1 MELLLRLKKTTQ
13 NLFKGSQRGANIKKN
28 IAGSLMIKGF
38 SILTQ
43 LILVPLTLGYLNT
56 DLYGI
61 WLTVS
66 SILLWLGFFDI
77 GFSLGLRNK
86 LSEALAN
93 GDILRGRKLVS
104 TTYAIML
111 VIFVPLCIV
120 LEFIVPLINWSTL
133 LNVPIA
139 YNATISQVMQVLVI
153 SFCLQMVL
161 NVLGTVLTSFQK
173 VALSGVFPVVGNF
186 LSVIVI
192 YILTKTTEPSMLN
205 LALTVSYLPIIVL
218 AVCSVYMFRHSLSSV
233 SPRIKCVDFSLVK
246 DLFSLGVK
254 FFVIQIQMLVMYQ
267 ATNILISNVSSP
279 ADVTAYNIAYR
290 YIGTAM
296 MLFTLVIGPLWP
308 AFTEAYTKSDFS
320 WMQNTYK
327 KMARLYRWVALL
339 IVAMVVCSPVVYRLW
354 IGRVDVVPFS
364 MSVMVGVYML
374 SSSWDSLQVNL
385 INGIGKIKLQSYV
398 TLLGLFLHIPLSLFL
413 GKYIGALGVV
423 TSMLAIN
430 LTYATFFTIQ
440 INKIIN
446 EKATGIWNK

>member
-1 MELLLRLKKTTQ
+1 MSLFLKLKETIL
-13 NLFKGSQRGANIKKN
+13 NFFKGSQRGSNIKKN
-28 IAGSLMIKGF
+28 IAGSLLIKGF

-77 GFSLGLRNK
+77 GFTLGLRNK

-93 GDILRGRKLVS
+93 GNILRGRKLVS

-111 VIFVPLCIV
+111 VIFVPLCII
-120 LEFIVPLINWSTL
+120 LEFVVPFVNWSSL

-139 YNATISQVMQVLVI
+139 YNGTISQVMQVLVV

-192 YILTKTTEPSMLN
+192 YILTKTTQPSMLN
-205 LALTVSYLPIIVL
+205 LALTVSYLPIVVL
-218 AVCSVYMFRHSLSSV
+218 AVSSVYMFRHSLSSV
-233 SPRIKCVDFSLVK
+233 SPKIKYVDFSLVK

-308 AFTEAYTKSDFS
+308 AFTEAYTKSDFN
-320 WMQNTYK
+320 WMQHTYK

-339 IVAMVVCSPVVYRLW
+339 IIGMVVCSPIVYRIW

-364 MSVMVGVYML
+364 MSFMVGVYML

-413 GKYIGALGVV
+413 GRYIGALGVV
-423 TSMLAIN
+423 TSMLVIN
-430 LTYATFFTIQ
+430 MTYATFFTIQ

-446 EKATGIWNK
+446 QKAKGIWNQ

>member
-1 MELLLRLKKTTQ
+1 MELLLKLKNTIHKIF
-13 NLFKGSQRGANIKKN
+13 NGSQRDANIKKN
-28 IAGSLMIKGF
+28 IAGSLLIKGF

-66 SILLWLGFFDI
+66 SILLWLGFFDV
-77 GFSLGLRNK
+77 GFTLGLRNK

-93 GDILRGRKLVS
+93 GDIVRGQKLVS
-104 TTYAIML
+104 TTYVIMI
-111 VIFVPLCIV
+111 VIFVPLCII
-120 LEFIVPLINWSTL
+120 LEFIVPFVNWSTL
-133 LNVPIA
+133 LNVPVA
-139 YNATISQVMQVLVI
+139 YNAIISQVMQVLVI
-153 SFCLQMVL
+153 SFCLQMIL

-173 VALSGVFPVVGNF
+173 VALSGAFPVIGNF

-192 YILTKTTEPSMLN
+192 YILTKTTLPSMLN

-218 AVCSVYMFRHSLSSV
+218 AVSSAYMFRHSLASV
-233 SPRIKCVDFSLVK
+233 SPKIKYVDFSLVK

-296 MLFTLVIGPLWP
+296 MLFTLVISPLWP
-308 AFTEAYTKSDFS
+308 AFTEAYTKSDFG
-320 WMQNTYK
+320 WMQRTYK

-339 IVAMVVCSPVVYRLW
+339 IILMVVCSPLVYRLW
-354 IGRVDVVPFS
+354 IGRVDVVPLS
-364 MSVMVGVYML
+364 MSIMVGIYML

-398 TLLGLFLHIPLSLFL
+398 TLIGLFLHIPLSLCL

-423 TSMLAIN
+423 SSMLLIN

-446 EKATGIWNK
+446 KNAIGIWDK

>member
-1 MELLLRLKKTTQ
+1 MELLLK
-13 NLFKGSQRGANIKKN
+13 FKNTIHKIFNGSQRGANIKKN
-28 IAGSLMIKGF
+28 IAGSLLIKGF
-38 SILTQ
+38 SLLTQ
-43 LILVPLTLGYLNT
+43 LILAPLTLGYLNT

-66 SILLWLGFFDI
+66 SILLWLGFFDV
-77 GFSLGLRNK
+77 GFTLGLRNK

-93 GDILRGRKLVS
+93 GDIVRGQKLVS
-104 TTYAIML
+104 TTYAIMI
-111 VIFVPLCIV
+111 VIFVPLCII
-120 LEFIVPLINWSTL
+120 LEFIVPFVNWSTL
-133 LNVPIA
+133 LNVPVA
-139 YNATISQVMQVLVI
+139 YNTIISHVMQVLVI
-153 SFCLQMVL
+153 SFCLQMIL

-173 VALSGVFPVVGNF
+173 VALSGAFPVIGNF

-192 YILTKTTEPSMLN
+192 YILTKTTLPSMLN

-218 AVCSVYMFRHSLSSV
+218 AVSSAYMFRHSLASV
-233 SPRIKCVDFSLVK
+233 SPKIKYVDFSLVK

-308 AFTEAYTKSDFS
+308 AFTEAYTKSDFG
-320 WMQNTYK
+320 WMQRTYK
-327 KMARLYRWVALL
+327 KMACLYRWVALL
-339 IVAMVVCSPVVYRLW
+339 IILMVVCSPVVYKLW
-354 IGRVDVVPFS
+354 IGRVDVVPLS
-364 MSVMVGVYML
+364 MSVMVGIYML

-398 TLLGLFLHIPLSLFL
+398 TLLGLFLHIPLSLCL

-423 TSMLAIN
+423 SSMLLIN

-446 EKATGIWNK
+446 KKAIGIWNK